1 MKFRKRININTESY
15 NWLYDQKI
23 KGTII
28 IFASI
33 SMLIFSFLKV
43 VFLSSIDGYTFGML
57 LGFYSPFIYI
67 YFLYIGLEMIL
78 TDKLKKPSWIK
89 FNRKNYWFL
98 VLIII
103 FLSTSLGFYQSKG
116 GFIIIGAE
124 PWKNFETWFD
134 TFTNKGESESSSWFP
149 GKTNGGLLGVFLYS
163 LVATFI
169 SGVGAMVVAI
179 ILLTV
184 FISIILTGSSLE
196 FHKTILLKRKF
207 NIPTRFQWKKQV
219 QKNKEKKQIQVISDK
234 EKNLIKSSEDVEI
247 KEENL
252 ENKIFKEENLEDKI
266 KEESKSNTNK
276 KLSNEEKDLD
286 EAEENNLPFD
296 DPFNI

>member
-1 MKFRKRININTESY
+1 MRFRKRININTESY
-15 NWLYDQKI
+15 NWLYDKKI

-28 IFASI
+28 VFISV

-57 LGFYSPFIYI
+57 LGFYSSFVYI
-67 YFLYIGLEMIL
+67 YFLYIGLELIL
-78 TDKLKKPSWIK
+78 GDKFKKPSWIK
-89 FNRKNYWFL
+89 FNKKNYWFL

-103 FLSTSLGFYQSKG
+103 FLSTSTGFYQSKG

-124 PWKNFETWFD
+124 PWKNFQSWFD
-134 TFTNKGESESSSWFP
+134 TFTNKGLSETSSWFP
-149 GKTNGGLLGVFLYS
+149 GKTNGGLLGVFLYC
-163 LVATFI
+163 LVATFV
-169 SGVGAMVVAI
+169 SGVGAMIVGI
-179 ILLTV
+179 ILLTI

-207 NIPTRFQWKKQV
+207 NIPTRFQRKKQD
-219 QKNKEKKQIQVISDK
+219 QKNKQKKQTQVILNK
-234 EKNLIKSSEDVEI
+234 KKNLIESYEDIEI

-252 ENKIFKEENLEDKI
+252 ENKTIKKDKI
-266 KEESKSNTNK
+266 KEVLKPINDK
-276 KLSNEEKDLD
+276 KLSNKEKKSTNED
-286 EAEENNLPFD
+286 EENNLPFD